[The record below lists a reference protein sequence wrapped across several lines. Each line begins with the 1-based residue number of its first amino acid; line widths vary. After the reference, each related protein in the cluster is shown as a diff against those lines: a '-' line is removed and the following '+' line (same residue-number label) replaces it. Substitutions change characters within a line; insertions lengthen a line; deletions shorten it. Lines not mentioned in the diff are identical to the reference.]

1 MPFIIILVI
10 ILAII
15 LYMIKLNKDLI
26 VNKDNI
32 LRSMAA
38 LDAIIIKKNL
48 AVLDLLGYA
57 QEVMEKEANLIK
69 DLFNKRHDINKIKP
83 KISNAP
89 ARYQFQSE
97 FENLLKQFFSAV
109 QRYPELNKNAAFQKS
124 LADYNTLETVFEEKI
139 DFYNLCVDK
148 LNWSIHTFPSSIL
161 AQLDHTKEPPPP
173 YQK

>member
-57 QEVMEKEANLIK
+57 QEVMEK
-69 DLFNKRHDINKIKP
+69 
-83 KISNAP
+83 
-89 ARYQFQSE
+89 
-97 FENLLKQFFSAV
+97 KQ
-109 QRYPELNKNAAFQKS
+109 
-124 LADYNTLETVFEEKI
+124 I
-139 DFYNLCVDK
+139 
-148 LNWSIHTFPSSIL
+148 
-161 AQLDHTKEPPPP
+161 
-173 YQK
+173 